1 MKKTLLVAV
10 LIAGTVPLV
19 FAQTG
24 APGWGSVRWVWD
36 QADANNV
43 AQTDD
48 PRYLRRTFEL
58 AGKPA
63 KAELWITADNEYAV
77 YVNGQKIG
85 TGAQWSKDGTYDG
98 AKH

>member
-63 KAELWITADNEYAV
+63 KALYDGSWAEW
-77 YVNGQKIG
+77 
-85 TGAQWSKDGTYDG
+85 GAQPDAPVERSE
-98 AKH
+98 